1 MKLIIIGTDHRL
13 QQTITQN
20 DQTKA
25 WVPRSGGHRYR
36 RLIAHCIE
44 KLGAKAILEETHVN
58 QDRIA
63 PTIGSAI
70 AKERGLIW
78 QCIGLGEPG
87 LSDCL
92 MDPPIAQAMASG
104 VKPDLLAGIY
114 DLNEQKAREEFMFT
128 TIMQFM
134 RRHDCVLVVVG
145 YIHLV
150 ALARMFDAERIPVTA
165 LVFTYPLVVDDTKS

>member
-104 VKPDLLAGIY
+104 SNRIY
-114 DLNEQKAREEFMFT
+114 LPES
-128 TIMQFM
+128 TI
-134 RRHDCVLVVVG
+134 
-145 YIHLV
+145 
-150 ALARMFDAERIPVTA
+150 
-165 LVFTYPLVVDDTKS
+165 